1 MNNFLVSLQ
10 STNPEYLNQLMQSD
24 EVPSL
29 MDMNPGG
36 DAYPPNHNGP
46 ANHSAGDFGYNS
58 RGGGRGGFR
67 GRGGFH
73 PGRGGGF
80 RGGFRGE

>member
-1 MNNFLVSLQ
+1 
-10 STNPEYLNQLMQSD
+10 MQSD

-36 DAYPPNHNGP
+36 DAYPLNHNGP
-46 ANHSAGDFGYNS
+46 ANHSAGDFGYNG